1 MVPTNIIIL
10 KEDLRV
16 FILLF
21 WEMFLDLLAC
31 WFQVWIRMHYLDKAY
46 QTQRQK
52 QGREPVGEVR
62 KCIGPLA

>member
-31 WFQVWIRMHYLDKAY
+31 WFQVWIRMHY
-46 QTQRQK
+46 
-52 QGREPVGEVR
+52 
-62 KCIGPLA
+62 